1 MRQTLRRILLLA
13 VSAILAT
20 SCGTYKKFVLMNDI
34 KAPETYAAP
43 ERHDLKIKK
52 GDVLQIHVTHK
63 DPKMVEAFNRITRA
77 ASGAITSSNEY
88 QVNNDGFVNFP
99 ILDTVKVTGM
109 TCSELESYLA
119 RRMADEG
126 VVKDATVSAKIANF
140 QVTVIGESGT
150 GIHKFEN
157 EGATLLDLVA
167 QAGIAGGSNGNGTTN
182 GGGMNIRRD
191 KILVVRDCDSV
202 LTTATLNLLKK
213 DVMYS
218 PYFFLQQN
226 DIIYV
231 YPSQTS
237 IWSSNQKFDWWW
249 NRLNLI
255 TGVSSLVTMV
265 LVFFQNR
272 TTTE

>member
-1 MRQTLRRILLLA
+1 MRQTLRRILLLVA
-13 VSAILAT
+13 SAMLVT
-20 SCGTYKKFVLMNDI
+20 SCGTYKKFVLMNDL

-52 GDVLQIHVTHK
+52 GDVIQIHVTHK
-63 DPKMVEAFNRITRA
+63 DPKMVEAFNRISRA
-77 ASGAITSSNEY
+77 EGTTFSAANGY

-99 ILDTVKVTGM
+99 ILDTVKVIGM

-119 RRMADEG
+119 KRMDDEG
-126 VVKDATVSAKIANF
+126 VVKDATVSAKITNF

-157 EGATLLDLVA
+157 EGATILDLVA
-167 QAGIAGGSNGNGTTN
+167 QAGLAGGSHGNGTY

-218 PYFFLQQN
+218 PYFYLQQN

-237 IWSSNQKFDWWW
+237 IWSSNQNFDWWW

-255 TGVSSLVTMV
+255 TGVSSVVTMI
-265 LVFFQNR
+265 LVFFQSRGTNN
-272 TTTE
+272 